1 VLTVIMAVIGENL
14 MTSF

>member
-1 VLTVIMAVIGENL
+1 VIMAVIGENL